1 MTHGKLPSVSVC
13 GPGRRPE
20 GFDDPLER
28 NLGTFRGLA
37 DCGGGA
43 LELAEHDFVLGH
55 QDRAEIADVQPAT
68 REVGNALSDPLV
80 ECVEIVSRHTRP
92 EALRNEAR
100 FLVFDHATKVR
111 AVEGPRK
118 RGLPYEMSL
127 YVTGCML
134 RSSMPAAVRRTLPR
148 WMRTSP
154 SATASSH
161 TVRRGRELFQAS
173 IVCAYVR
180 SRSAIQASN

>member
-1 MTHGKLPSVSVC
+1 MTHVRLPSVSVC
-13 GPGRRPE
+13 GLGRWPE

-37 DCGGGA
+37 DCGGCA
-43 LELAEHDFVLGH
+43 FELAEHDFVLRH

-68 REVGNALSDPLV
+68 REFGDAFPHPSV
-80 ECVEIVSRHTRP
+80 ERVEIVRGHTRP
-92 EALRNEAR
+92 EALRDEAR
-100 FLVFDHATKVR
+100 ILVFDHAAKLR

-127 YVTGCML
+127 YVTGGML
-134 RSSMPAAVRRTLPR
+134 RSSVPAAVRRTVPLWTR
-148 WMRTSP
+148 ISP

-161 TVRRGRELFQAS
+161 TVRRGQELFRAS

-180 SRSAIQASN
+180 SRSAIQASS